1 MSLIKNKSNDN
12 FYPIGISGTDWHC
25 DWKWSTHRGCPW
37 DCVYCSSKRINQCFG
52 GDPCEIRRLKGEWF
66 DNRGLID
73 NWQLSNHLREGGI
86 FVNPYCDIFALAKYD
101 IYEIF
106 SHINSEK
113 RYQRYWGKEF
123 TCIFQTKDPAQY
135 FDYLN
140 LIPEGSWLGTTIE
153 YDDNYNYAEISDYI
167 YSKAPSPFKRL
178 TEMTELTWRYKKEYK
193 YFVTIEPI
201 MKFNLFRLPNWMTYI
216 KPDLIFIGANTSKI
230 QLPEPTSEELINLI
244 YSLYEIVG
252 INNVYL
258 KSNIR
263 RLIPAFY
270 DGWKLAKEQND
281 TKRRIVYFL
290 EKS

>member
-1 MSLIKNKSNDN
+1 MSLIRNKEGN
-12 FYPIGISGTDWHC
+12 FYPIEIQGTDWHC
-25 DWKWSTHRGCPW
+25 DWLWSTHRGCAF
-37 DCVYCSSKRINQCFG
+37 DCVYCSSKDWYRRFHSTWCSTTIFRLNGETNNSGLHLKRWILPNGKVFISPYN
-52 GDPCEIRRLKGEWF
+52 DIMTLPKDDISEILGVVYNSSEYWF
-66 DNRGLID
+66 DRDVIGHKEKN
-73 NWQLSNHLREGGI
+73 NFGI
-86 FVNPYCDIFALAKYD
+86 IL
-101 IYEIF
+101 
-106 SHINSEK
+106 
-113 RYQRYWGKEF
+113 
-123 TCIFQTKDPAQY
+123 QTKDPAQC

-140 LIPEGSWLGTTIE
+140 LIPEGSWIGTTIE

-270 DGWKLAKEQND
+270 DGWKLAKE
-281 TKRRIVYFL
+281 TK
-290 EKS
+290 